1 MPYLVLDLEMTG
13 PEPDYNEIIQIGAVL
28 FDDNWVEKGQYLTNV
43 YPENKEAFSS
53 SSEKIHNLSLA
64 DLEEAPMIYDV
75 LPELEEWICTQLG
88 LRVPKG
94 QLDRTPFLRDV
105 IICGQSVINDINF
118 LKEAYRYEKLKW
130 PYSRVLL
137 DLHTLSYFTF
147 RVLKANAGSPAGRK
161 IPDRLSLTAI
171 ANYFGFAREDG
182 FHNALEDALLTAQ
195 CLKEVFK
202 LGDGMKLP
210 A

>member
-28 FDDNWVEKGQYLTNV
+28 FDDNWVRKGQYLTNV
-43 YPENKEAFSS
+43 YPENEEAFSS

-64 DLEEAPMIYDV
+64 DLQDAPMMYDV
-75 LPELEEWICTQLG
+75 LPELEEWICKELSI
-88 LRVPKG
+88 RVPAG
-94 QLDRTPFLRDV
+94 QLDRTPYLRDV

-147 RVLKANAGSPAGRK
+147 RVLRANGRK
-161 IPDRLSLTAI
+161 VPDRLSLTAI
-171 ANYFGFAREDG
+171 ASYFGLAREDG
-182 FHNALEDALLTAQ
+182 FHNALEDAELTAK
-195 CLKEVFK
+195 CLAEVFK
-202 LGDGMKLP
+202 LADTMKLTV
-210 A
+210 